1 MTTRITAAP
10 GADGTPENSLNGLI
24 YALSLPVDAVLVE
37 VCRRPGVPGYAPASL
52 ADLFL
57 PWEAVRQTVSSL
69 SDVVLYGTGTP
80 AADGIRTPDW
90 TGSLPRASDKRAA
103 QADGAAGSAAQ
114 TDKAAGSAVW
124 LDAAADP
131 YGAECAAVTLRE
143 AMGRVAPHPPI
154 KLHCHLREG
163 GLEEA
168 VCVLALECGLAGR
181 LILSGKLDLSLCA
194 GSPLIRKIA
203 EVYVSPE
210 DQLPS
215 FYRGYREIPGYDAQA
230 ARQLAELCAWAGSTT
245 AHIRQDVVTRRFIQG
260 LSARG
265 VGVSAWTV
273 DEAEELRWFVSAGA
287 ADICTRNIAP
297 ALAVRG

>member
-10 GADGTPENSLNGLI
+10 GADGTPENSLAGLI

-37 VCRRPGVPGYAPASL
+37 VCRRPGVPAYAPASL
-52 ADLFL
+52 SDLFL

-69 SDVVLYGTGTP
+69 SDVVLYGVQKPAPQEAKGNILPDDVDEPQDRMDGPQETP
-80 AADGIRTPDW
+80 GNR
-90 TGSLPRASDKRAA
+90 DKTKDRF
-103 QADGAAGSAAQ
+103 
-114 TDKAAGSAVW
+114 
-124 LDAAADP
+124 
-131 YGAECAAVTLRE
+131 VTLRE
-143 AMGRVAPHPPI
+143 AMRRTAPHPPV
-154 KLHCHLREG
+154 KLHCHLREA

-168 VCVLALECGLAGR
+168 VCVLALECGLTER

-194 GSPLIRKIA
+194 GSPLIRRIA

-230 ARQLAELCAWAGSTT
+230 ARQLAELCAWAGSIT
-245 AHIRQDVVTRRFIQG
+245 AHIRQDAVTRRFMEL

-273 DEAEELRWFVSAGA
+273 DEPEELRWFVSAGA
-287 ADICTRNIAP
+287 SDICTRNIAP